1 MRRNVSPTICRARF
15 DLDVRS
21 WNVSYAYALLE
32 WRRDWESIFHRDWS
46 SMEDD
51 SFFFAYD
58 SDVDMEGRRCC
69 LLIIW

>member
-32 WRRDWESIFHRDWS
+32 WRRDWS

-51 SFFFAYD
+51 SFFLAYD
-58 SDVDMEGRRCC
+58 SDVDMESRRCC

>member
-32 WRRDWESIFHRDWS
+32 RRRDWS

>member
-1 MRRNVSPTICRARF
+1 MRRNISPTICRATF

-32 WRRDWESIFHRDWS
+32 WRRDWS